1 MADLNRAI
9 EKGPIRGLV
18 LFLQGLAAFT
28 LLSLMMITVIDVF
41 GRYLFNRPLT
51 GSTELT
57 EIAVG
62 IVVFSVFPLITWRD
76 EQVVVD
82 ILDGFV
88 PPRVHLIR
96 TWLFNLIIG
105 GSLVFLGQR
114 IWVLGQR
121 SLSYEEM
128 TEYLG
133 IPSGWMMLFI
143 AVSCWLTAAMTVS
156 LGNYRAWRVYRRQ
169 RSQQAYCQD

>member
-1 MADLNRAI
+1 MAERNQAA

-18 LFLQGLAAFT
+18 LFLQGLSAFT
-28 LLSLMMITVIDVF
+28 LLALMMITVIDVS
-41 GRYLFNRPLT
+41 GRYLFNHPLT

-62 IVVFSVFPLITWRD
+62 LVVFSVFPIITWRN

-88 PPRVHLIR
+88 PPSLHFARSL
-96 TWLFNLIIG
+96 LFNLII
-105 GSLVFLGQR
+105 SLSLIYLGQR

-121 SLSYEEM
+121 ALSYEEV

-133 IPSGWMMLFI
+133 IPSGWMMLFMSI
-143 AVSCWLTAAMTVS
+143 SCWLTALMTAGP
-156 LGNYRAWRVYRRQ
+156 GNYRAW
-169 RSQQAYCQD
+169 QAWRLARDLR

>member
-1 MADLNRAI
+1 MADLTRAT

-18 LFLQGLAAFT
+18 LFLQGLSAFT
-28 LLSLMMITVIDVF
+28 LLSLMMITVIDVV
-41 GRYLFNRPLT
+41 GRYVFNRPLT

-62 IVVFSVFPLITWRD
+62 LVVFSVFPIITWRN

-88 PPRVHLIR
+88 PPRLDFMR
-96 TWLFNLIIG
+96 NLLFNLIVS
-105 GSLVFLGQR
+105 GSLLFLGQR

-143 AVSCWLTAAMTVS
+143 AVSCWLAAAMTIS
-156 LGNYRAWRVYRRQ
+156 LGNYRAWRAWRRQ
-169 RSQQAYCQD
+169 RSRRDFC

>member
-1 MADLNRAI
+1 MADLTRST

-18 LFLQGLAAFT
+18 LFLQGLSAIT
-28 LLSLMMITVIDVF
+28 LLALMMITVVDVV
-41 GRYLFNRPLT
+41 GRYVFNHPLT

-62 IVVFSVFPLITWRD
+62 IVVFSVFPIITWRN

-88 PPRVHLIR
+88 PPRLHFIR
-96 TWLFNLIIG
+96 TVLFNLIIS
-105 GSLVFLGQR
+105 GSLLYLGQR

-121 SLSYEEM
+121 SLSYEEV

-156 LGNYRAWRVYRRQ
+156 LGNYRAWRAWRLQ
-169 RSQQAYCQD
+169 RSLQEYC

>member
-1 MADLNRAI
+1 MADLTRAT
-9 EKGPIRGLV
+9 EKGPIHGLV

-28 LLSLMMITVIDVF
+28 LLSLMMITVVDVV
-41 GRYLFNRPLT
+41 GRYVFNRPLT

-62 IVVFSVFPLITWRD
+62 IVVFSVFPLITWRN

-88 PPRVHLIR
+88 PPRLHFIR
-96 TWLFNLIIG
+96 TVLFNLIIA
-105 GSLVFLGQR
+105 GSLLFLGQR

-121 SLSYEEM
+121 SLSYEEV

-143 AVSCWLTAAMTVS
+143 AVSCWLTAVMTVS
-156 LGNYRAWRVYRRQ
+156 IGNYRAWRAWRRQ
-169 RSQQAYCQD
+169 RSLQSFC

>member
-1 MADLNRAI
+1 MADLTQAT

-18 LFLQGLAAFT
+18 LFLQGLSAFT
-28 LLSLMMITVIDVF
+28 LLALMMITVIDVT

-62 IVVFSVFPLITWRD
+62 IVVFSVFPIITWRND
-76 EQVVVD
+76 QVVVD

-88 PPRVHLIR
+88 PPWLHLLR
-96 TWLFNLIIG
+96 TLLFNLLIS
-105 GSLVFLGQR
+105 GSLIFLGQR

-121 SLSYEEM
+121 SLSYEEV

-143 AVSCWLTAAMTVS
+143 AVSCWLTAVMTVS
-156 LGNYRAWRVYRRQ
+156 LGNYRAWRQWRQQ
-169 RSQQAYCQD
+169 RSREEFC

>member
-1 MADLNRAI
+1 MADLTRAT

-28 LLSLMMITVIDVF
+28 LLSLMMITVVDVV
-41 GRYLFNRPLT
+41 GRYVFNRPLT

-62 IVVFSVFPLITWRD
+62 IVVFSVFPLISWRND
-76 EQVVVD
+76 QVVVD

-88 PPRVHLIR
+88 PPRLHFIR
-96 TWLFNLIIG
+96 TVAFNLIVA
-105 GSLVFLGQR
+105 GSLLFLGQR

-121 SLSYEEM
+121 SLSYEEV

-156 LGNYRAWRVYRRQ
+156 IGNYRAWRAWRRQ
-169 RSQQAYCQD
+169 RSLQRFC

>member
-1 MADLNRAI
+1 MADLTRST

-18 LFLQGLAAFT
+18 LFLQGLSAFT
-28 LLSLMMITVIDVF
+28 LLALMMITVVDVV
-41 GRYLFNRPLT
+41 GRYVFNHPLT

-62 IVVFSVFPLITWRD
+62 IVVFSVFPIITWRN

-88 PPRVHLIR
+88 PPRLHFIR
-96 TWLFNLIIG
+96 TVLFNLIIS
-105 GSLVFLGQR
+105 GSLLYLGQR

-121 SLSYEEM
+121 SLSYEEV

-143 AVSCWLTAAMTVS
+143 AISCWLTAAMTVS
-156 LGNYRAWRVYRRQ
+156 LGNYRAWRAWRLQ
-169 RSQQAYCQD
+169 RSLQEYC

>member
-1 MADLNRAI
+1 MADLSHTT

-18 LFLQGLAAFT
+18 LFLQGLSAFT
-28 LLSLMMITVIDVF
+28 LLALMMITVIDVT
-41 GRYLFNRPLT
+41 GRYLFNNPLT

-62 IVVFSVFPLITWRD
+62 MVVFSVFPIITWRN

-88 PPRVHLIR
+88 PPGLHFVR
-96 TWLFNLIIG
+96 TLLFNLIIAI
-105 GSLVFLGQR
+105 SLVYLGQR

-121 SLSYEEM
+121 SLSYEEV

-143 AVSCWLTAAMTVS
+143 AVSCWLTALMTIS
-156 LGNYRAWRVYRRQ
+156 LGNYRAWRAWRLQ
-169 RSQQAYCQD
+169 RSLQKFC